1 MAENGVLTGVIM
13 IEDPLREDAA
23 KTVEMLHKAGFDKI
37 VMMTGDSDRIAKVV
51 SKKVGVDEY
60 FSEVLPEDKA
70 AFINEEHEK
79 GRKVIMIGDGINDSP
94 ALSASDA
101 GIVISSGAAIA
112 REIADITIA
121 GEDLGNLL
129 VLRELSEKLMERI
142 HSNYRSILTFNSF
155 LILMGA
161 LGIFPATTTAV
172 LHNSSTY

>member
-70 AFINEEHEK
+70 AFINEEY
-79 GRKVIMIGDGINDSP
+79 
-94 ALSASDA
+94 
-101 GIVISSGAAIA
+101 
-112 REIADITIA
+112 EI
-121 GEDLGNLL
+121 
-129 VLRELSEKLMERI
+129 
-142 HSNYRSILTFNSF
+142 
-155 LILMGA
+155 
-161 LGIFPATTTAV
+161 
-172 LHNSSTY
+172 